1 MSATEFDL
9 TKLEEFDTP
18 TICNALELI
27 EPERRRFGYTV
38 ENVCCVNDDTAPR
51 VGVVFTATMR
61 SLDYPPIRGDDLK
74 RERLRYY
81 EYMSG
86 DLGAPKVCL
95 MQDLDGRDAG
105 RGPFWGEFNVRVHRA
120 LGFRAIVTDGSV
132 RDVTKLPDDIL
143 ILARGL
149 RPSHSFVHI
158 VDFGGQ
164 VNVFGMVASDG
175 DVVHADQHGAVAFP
189 RELAPEVAQR
199 AVEFMESEAPV
210 LDACKQGALTFEKL
224 SRLYMARGAIGQVP
238 ADQQAHLETQPT

>member
-1 MSATEFDL
+1 MSAMEFDL
-9 TKLEEFDTP
+9 LKLEEFDTP
-18 TICNALELI
+18 TICNALELV

-38 ENVCCVNDDTAPR
+38 ENVCCVNENTAPR

-61 SLDYPPIRGDDLK
+61 SLDYPPLSGDDLK

-86 DLGAPKVCL
+86 GDPDVPKICL
-95 MQDLDGRDAG
+95 MQDLDGREAG
-105 RGPFWGEFNVRVHRA
+105 RGPFWGEFNTRVHRA

-132 RDVTKLPDDIL
+132 RDVTMLPDDIL

-149 RPSHSFVHI
+149 RPSHSLVHI

-164 VNVFGMVASDG
+164 VNVFGMVASHG
-175 DVVHADQHGAVAFP
+175 DIVHADQHGAVTFP
-189 RELAPEVAQR
+189 RHLAPEVAER

-210 LDACKQGALTFEKL
+210 LDACKQGSLTFDEL
-224 SRLYMARGAIGQVP
+224 SRLYMERRAIGQP
-238 ADQQAHLETQPT
+238 STEDQSR